1 MIVTPPAAP
10 SRTFGGGGSVTWR
23 CLVRRGMLHSE
34 TESVDVVR
42 LPAGGV
48 FAPPGTDGIES
59 AWLVLNGSA
68 TLTPNPTPPAAAS
81 PAAASP
87 AAASPAAG
95 VNPAAASPAAGVNPA
110 AAASPAAANPAAAAS
125 PAAANPAA
133 GSTAVVADRAG
144 STAVAAGDVVL
155 VPAGGARLTAG
166 PEGVEFLWVAVLPA
180 AVSRALPP
188 RSPVA
193 P

>member
-42 LPAGGV
+42 LPPGEA
-48 FAPPGTDGIES
+48 FAPPGTEGIES
-59 AWLVLNGSA
+59 AWLLLAGTA
-68 TLTPNPTPPAAAS
+68 TLTTPPAAG
-81 PAAASP
+81 P
-87 AAASPAAG
+87 
-95 VNPAAASPAAGVNPA
+95 
-110 AAASPAAANPAAAAS
+110 
-125 PAAANPAA
+125 
-133 GSTAVVADRAG
+133 T
-144 STAVAAGDVVL
+144 TVAAGDVVL
-155 VPAGGARLTAG
+155 VPAGGARLSAG
-166 PEGVEFLWVAVLPA
+166 PEGVEFLWVAVLPS

>member
-48 FAPPGTDGIES
+48 FAPPGTEGIES
-59 AWLVLNGSA
+59 AWLLLDGSA
-68 TLTPNPTPPAAAS
+68 TLTPHPTPPAAN
-81 PAAASP
+81 PVT
-87 AAASPAAG
+87 AAG
-95 VNPAAASPAAGVNPA
+95 PA
-110 AAASPAAANPAAAAS
+110 
-125 PAAANPAA
+125 
-133 GSTAVVADRAG
+133 
-144 STAVAAGDVVL
+144 AVAAGDVVL